1 MGKDIV
7 GLDIGTRFVKAV
19 QLTEEGGRM
28 TVTEFGIE
36 PVEQPEQPE
45 PAIQN
50 LFRRKS
56 FKGNKRVNL
65 GVSGRSVFVRY
76 VPMPKMSEEELV
88 NASKYELGKY
98 IPIEVDEVIHD
109 CKKLEEPGEGDTEMK
124 VVLVAARK
132 AFVDKRIEL
141 VDRVGLYPNI
151 IDVECFA
158 LGNAYEKIKMQT
170 AEPLPEGVP
179 YQGGGGC
186 VAIVEIGAAKSN
198 VVILNNNVCQFTREF
213 YKGGDDMTD
222 VLGKKLNCDSATAEA
237 LKRDAKDEAIK
248 VQAAIEDVIDDICQD
263 AKISIDF
270 FENQNDMTV
279 DEVLLTGGSCGVM
292 GLKDAM
298 ERMIGKPLEIWNPI
312 EKFPMALN
320 PQSEAELRA
329 SAWQCGV
336 ALGLAVRDA

>member
-1 MGKDIV
+1 MAKHLV
-7 GLDIGTRFVKAV
+7 GLDIGSRFVKAV

-28 TVTEFGIE
+28 TMTEYGIE
-36 PVEQPEQPE
+36 AVAQPEQPE
-45 PAIQN
+45 PAIAA
-50 LFRRKS
+50 LFGRKS
-56 FKGNKRVNL
+56 FKNKRINV

-109 CKKLEEPGEGDTEMK
+109 CKKLEEPGEGDSEMK

-158 LGNAYEKIKMQT
+158 LGNAYEKIRTQN

-179 YQGGGGC
+179 ASGGGC
-186 VAIVEIGAAKSN
+186 IAIVEIGASKSN

-222 VLGKKLNCDSATAEA
+222 VLSKKLGCDMATAEA
-237 LKRDAKDEAIK
+237 LKRDAKDDAMK
-248 VQAAIEDVIDDICQD
+248 VQAAIEDVIDDLCQD

-279 DEVLLTGGSCGVM
+279 DEVKLTGGSCGIV
-292 GLKDAM
+292 GLKEAM
-298 ERMIGKPLEIWNPI
+298 EKMIGKPLEIWNPI
-312 EKFPMALN
+312 EQFPLALSQ
-320 PQSEAELRA
+320 QSEAELRA

-336 ALGLAVRDA
+336 ALGLAVRES